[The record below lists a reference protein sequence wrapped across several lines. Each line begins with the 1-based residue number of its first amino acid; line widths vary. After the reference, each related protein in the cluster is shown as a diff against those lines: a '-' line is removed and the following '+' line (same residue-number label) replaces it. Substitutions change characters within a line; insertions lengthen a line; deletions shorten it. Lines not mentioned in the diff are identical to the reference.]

1 MKTNRR
7 QDMKKKNIKIIA
19 IAIMSLVILAGIVVV
34 GIFGFNKELRYGQGQ
49 VINVYVEQMVDVT
62 NIKKLVNECLAGK
75 TNMVQTVEIYQDY
88 VTIKAKEITEEQK
101 NNIVNKLKE
110 NYEFSQT
117 AEDTTIENVA
127 ATKYIDIYK
136 KYIVPFA
143 VSGVIVLAYIVIR
156 YHKKGILKVLGRT
169 IIIPVFGELFL
180 LSVIAIT
187 RIPVGRYTPVLVI
200 AMYITSIMMVIREN
214 EK

>member
-1 MKTNRR
+1 
-7 QDMKKKNIKIIA
+7 MKKKNIKIIA

-62 NIKKLVNECLAGK
+62 NIKKIVNECLAGK

-180 LSVIAIT
+180 LSIIAIT

-200 AMYITSIMMVIREN
+200 AMYIASIMMVIKEN

>member
-1 MKTNRR
+1 
-7 QDMKKKNIKIIA
+7 MKKKNIKIIA

-117 AEDTTIENVA
+117 AEDTTIENVT

-180 LSVIAIT
+180 LSIIAIT

-200 AMYITSIMMVIREN
+200 AMYIASIMMVIREN

>member
-1 MKTNRR
+1 
-7 QDMKKKNIKIIA
+7 MKKKNIKIIA

-136 KYIVPFA
+136 KYIVTFA

-180 LSVIAIT
+180 LSIIAIT

-200 AMYITSIMMVIREN
+200 AGT
-214 EK
+214 

>member
-1 MKTNRR
+1 
-7 QDMKKKNIKIIA
+7 MKKKNIKIIA

-180 LSVIAIT
+180 LSIIAIT

-200 AMYITSIMMVIREN
+200 AMYIASIMMVIREN

>member
-1 MKTNRR
+1 
-7 QDMKKKNIKIIA
+7 MKKKNIKIIA

-88 VTIKAKEITEEQK
+88 VAIKAKEITEEQK

-117 AEDTTIENVA
+117 AEDTNIENVA

-169 IIIPVFGELFL
+169 IIIPFFGELFL
-180 LSVIAIT
+180 LSIIAIT

-200 AMYITSIMMVIREN
+200 AMYIASIMMVIREN

>member
-1 MKTNRR
+1 
-7 QDMKKKNIKIIA
+7 
-19 IAIMSLVILAGIVVV
+19 MSLVILAGIVVV

>member
-1 MKTNRR
+1 
-7 QDMKKKNIKIIA
+7 MKKKNIKIIA

-88 VTIKAKEITEEQK
+88 VTIKVKEITEEQK

-180 LSVIAIT
+180 LSIIAIT

-200 AMYITSIMMVIREN
+200 AMYIASIMMVIREN

>member
-1 MKTNRR
+1 MK
-7 QDMKKKNIKIIA
+7 QKNIKIIF
-19 IAIMSLVILAGIVVV
+19 IALVALVILIGIVVV
-34 GIFGFNKELRYGQGQ
+34 GIWGYNKELKFEKSQS
-49 VINVYVEQMVDVT
+49 IDIYVEQKVDESKIK
-62 NIKKLVNECLAGK
+62 NIVHEALGNANY
-75 TNMVQTVEIYQDY
+75 TVQTVEIYKDM
-88 VTIKAKEITEEQK
+88 VTIRSEQITEEQK

>member
-1 MKTNRR
+1 
-7 QDMKKKNIKIIA
+7 MKKKNIKIIA

-49 VINVYVEQMVDVT
+49 VINVYVEQIVDVT

-200 AMYITSIMMVIREN
+200 AMYLTSIMMVIREN

>member
-1 MKTNRR
+1 MENLSNY
-7 QDMKKKNIKIIA
+7 KKVQIILLIA
-19 IAIMSLVILAGIVVV
+19 IIISAIVFIMLCM
-34 GIFGFNKELRYGQGQ
+34 KE
-49 VINVYVEQMVDVT
+49 
-62 NIKKLVNECLAGK
+62 K
-75 TNMVQTVEIYQDY
+75 
-88 VTIKAKEITEEQK
+88 QK

-136 KYIVPFA
+136 KYIVPFV

-169 IIIPVFGELFL
+169 IIIPVFGELLL
-180 LSVIAIT
+180 LSIIAIT
-187 RIPVGRYTPVLVI
+187 RIPVGRFTPVLVI
-200 AMYITSIMMVIREN
+200 AMYIASIMMVIKEN

>member
-1 MKTNRR
+1 
-7 QDMKKKNIKIIA
+7 
-19 IAIMSLVILAGIVVV
+19 MSLVILAGIVVV

-75 TNMVQTVEIYQDY
+75 INMVQTVEIYQDY

-180 LSVIAIT
+180 LSIIAIT

>member
-1 MKTNRR
+1 
-7 QDMKKKNIKIIA
+7 MKKKNIKIIA
-19 IAIMSLVILAGIVVV
+19 IAIMSIVILAGIVVV

-169 IIIPVFGELFL
+169 IIILVFGELFL
-180 LSVIAIT
+180 LSIIAIT

-200 AMYITSIMMVIREN
+200 AMYIASIMMVIREN

>member
-1 MKTNRR
+1 
-7 QDMKKKNIKIIA
+7 MKKKNIKIIA

-49 VINVYVEQMVDVT
+49 VINVYVEQMVDAT

-110 NYEFSQT
+110 NYEF
-117 AEDTTIENVA
+117 
-127 ATKYIDIYK
+127 
-136 KYIVPFA
+136 
-143 VSGVIVLAYIVIR
+143 
-156 YHKKGILKVLGRT
+156 
-169 IIIPVFGELFL
+169 L
-180 LSVIAIT
+180 LSIIAIT

-200 AMYITSIMMVIREN
+200 AMYIASIMMVIREN

>member
-1 MKTNRR
+1 
-7 QDMKKKNIKIIA
+7 MKKKNIKIIA

-136 KYIVPFA
+136 KYIVTFA

-180 LSVIAIT
+180 LSIIAIT

-200 AMYITSIMMVIREN
+200 AMYIASIMMVIREN

>member
-1 MKTNRR
+1 
-7 QDMKKKNIKIIA
+7 
-19 IAIMSLVILAGIVVV
+19 MSLVILAGIVVV

-127 ATKYIDIYK
+127 ATKYIHIYK